1 MVILTG
7 QSNSSSYDGLI
18 MSKLPNTPTS
28 IFAIMSAMATEYK
41 AINLSQGFPN
51 FSSPDK
57 LIDLVYHFM
66 KSGEN
71 QYAPMTGTLQV
82 RKAIHEKISKFSTMK
97 YDLNDEI
104 TLTAGGTQALFTA
117 ITAFVEKD
125 DEVILFEPA
134 YDSYLP
140 SILLNGGIPVP
151 IKLRGNEF
159 KIDWQ
164 EVNDKITPKTKMI
177 IINSPHNPS
186 GTVLCENDIEELKRI
201 VSKHD
206 IIILSDEVY
215 EHIIFDESKH
225 LSITNYPELA
235 AKSIVVYSFG
245 KTYHTTGWKMGYALA
260 PKLLMSEFRK
270 VHQFNVFTVNTPIQL
285 AFAEMM
291 KDEEHFL
298 SLGKFYQQ
306 KRDYFLDLIK
316 DSKFLFTPSSGTYF
330 QLLDYSE
337 ISDEND
343 NDFAVRL
350 VKEFGVA
357 VIPLSPF
364 YSLENNRKL
373 IRICFAKT
381 NDVLEQAAERLLRIN

>member
-1 MVILTG
+1 
-7 QSNSSSYDGLI
+7 
-18 MSKLPNTPTS
+18 MSKLPNTGTS
-28 IFAIMSAMATEYK
+28 IFAVMTAIAAEYK

-51 FSSPDK
+51 FNPPSK

-71 QYAPMTGTLQV
+71 QYAPMTGTYQV
-82 RKAIHEKISKFSTMK
+82 RNSIANKIKK
-97 YDLNDEI
+97 YSGANYDVNEEI

-117 ITAFVEKD
+117 ITSFVGKD

-140 SILLNGGIPVP
+140 SVILNGGIPVP
-151 IKLRGNEF
+151 VQLKGNDF
-159 KIDWQ
+159 HIDWN
-164 EVNDKITPKTKMI
+164 EVNDKISPMTKMI

-186 GTVLCENDIEELKRI
+186 GSVLNEKDISALKYI
-201 VSKHD
+201 VEKHN

-215 EHIIFDESKH
+215 EHIIFDGREHHSVTK
-225 LSITNYPELA
+225 YPELA

-245 KTYHTTGWKMGYALA
+245 KTYHTTGWKMGYVLA
-260 PKLLMSEFRK
+260 PKNLMSEFRK
-270 VHQFNVFTVNTPIQL
+270 VHQFNVFTVNTPVQL

-298 SLGKFYQQ
+298 SLSNFYQE
-306 KRDYFLDLIK
+306 KRDYFLRIIK
-316 DSKFLFTPSSGTYF
+316 NSEFTFEPSSGTYF
-330 QLLDYSE
+330 QLLDYST

-343 NDFAVRL
+343 SDFSVRL

-357 VIPLSPF
+357 VIPLTPF
-364 YSLENNRKL
+364 YSMPNDRKL

-381 NDVLEQAAERLLRIN
+381 NDVLEQAAEKLMKVK